1 MATGD
6 PNHAVTF
13 QPLYIDMSLNQPLTR
28 DCTIVT
34 NGQNYLAVYFDG
46 SQVYQSST
54 LNLGYQAPFQ
64 FFLETQTSYTGG
76 MFYGTFQDF
85 YLANSDSVTV
95 TNMPLSSTAQI
106 VSPSGQ
112 PLVSAPADGSGT
124 ATLPIGQYHMP
135 LVANIQI
142 TQLGLVVGS
151 TSSPVSIWGGD
162 AYKVSLPLGLAGGLV
177 GAGQNTAGPSA
188 SVAPPAPAA
197 IAPAAQSAAASSPA
211 GAVTSAAPLSKAA
224 AGAVSAATT
233 TPLTALSLIAALGGS
248 TQRKPSIGQE
258 GHVSRLTE
266 SQRESRV

>member
-1 MATGD
+1 VTSSALTYWQVGMATGD

-76 MFYGTFQDF
+76 MFYGTFQNF
-85 YLANSDSVTV
+85 YLANGDSVTV
-95 TNMPLSSTAQI
+95 TSMPPNSVAQI

-112 PLVSAPADGSGT
+112 VLASSPADGSGT
-124 ATLPIGQYHMP
+124 AKLAIGQFHMP
-135 LVANIQI
+135 LVANIQV
-142 TQLGLVVGS
+142 TLLGLVVGS

-162 AYKVSLPLGLAGGLV
+162 AYSVSLPLGLPGGLV
-177 GAGQNTAGPSA
+177 GAGQNQGPSA
-188 SVAPPAPAA
+188 SVAAPAPAA
-197 IAPAAQSAAASSPA
+197 IAPAVQSTAASSPS
-211 GAVTSAAPLSKAA
+211 GAVTSAAPLSNAA
-224 AGAVSAATT
+224 AGAVSAATA
-233 TPLTALSLIAALGGS
+233 TPLTALSLLAALGGNPR
-248 TQRKPSIGQE
+248 RKESLGQE
-258 GHVSRLTE
+258 E
-266 SQRESRV
+266 PC